1 MMKRMMMGIAALL
14 ALSLGALAYGT
25 TAVVVGKFD
34 RTFSADDGANGG
46 CMAQLDVDLMDE
58 HGLDCSTNWV
68 TFSCS
73 GNASQEA
80 FTNRDDAYRKFDSA
94 LMAFALDKRV
104 RVDVT
109 DEMKQ
114 GGACFATRLDV
125 LKN

>member
-14 ALSLGALAYGT
+14 ALSLGALAYGAT
-25 TAVVVGKFD
+25 MAVTGKIN
-34 RTFSADDGANGG
+34 RTFSADDGVAGG
-46 CMAQLDVDLMDE
+46 CMAQLDTSLRDA
-58 HGLDCSTNWV
+58 GLDCASNWV

-73 GNASQEA
+73 GSGSEEA

-104 RVDVT
+104 SVTVT

-114 GGACFATRLDV
+114 GGNCFAKRVDV

>member
-14 ALSLGALAYGT
+14 ALSLGALAYGAT
-25 TAVVVGKFD
+25 MAVIGKFD

-46 CMAQLDVDLMDE
+46 CMAQLDVSLRE
-58 HGLDCSTNWV
+58 AGLDCSTNWV

>member
-1 MMKRMMMGIAALL
+1 MMKRMMIGIAALL
-14 ALSLGALAYGT
+14 ALSLGALAYGAT
-25 TAVVVGKFD
+25 MVVTSKFN
-34 RTFSADDGANGG
+34 RTLSADDGAFGG
-46 CMAQLDVDLMDE
+46 CMGQLDASLRDA
-58 HGLDCSTNWV
+58 GLDCASNWV

-104 RVDVT
+104 SVTVT

-114 GGACFATRLDV
+114 GSHCFAKRVDV

>member
-1 MMKRMMMGIAALL
+1 MMKRMMIGVAALL
-14 ALSLGALAYGT
+14 ALSLGALAYGAT
-25 TAVVVGKFD
+25 MAVTSKFN
-34 RTFSADDGANGG
+34 RTLSADDGTFGG
-46 CMAQLDVDLMDE
+46 CMAQLDTSLRE
-58 HGLDCSTNWV
+58 AGLDCGSNWV

-104 RVDVT
+104 SVTVT

-114 GGACFATRLDV
+114 NGHCFAKRVDV